1 MPRPNIPSHIL
12 PRESKLMQFTILSG
26 NSRFTLPHSA
36 ASGAAWFRAAVY
48 RPWSV
53 PIYTVSSCMVSVH
66 TFPDT
71 PLTVCHAPELLSYTS
86 TPFSCVPTHIR
97 WLRESEAML
106 LMNDEVPRSASGS
119 IISLILF
126 PLESSSMIPRSEPTH
141 TLPAASAL
149 TAHAGLGCP
158 FSFRNFMGEIS
169 GGIWLMK
176 SMPVRYLPSHTL
188 PYESSNMLHI
198 NEVDDPSDTSASG
211 NDTND
216 TEAMSVKALL
226 RMSRMLTP

>member
-26 NSRFTLPHSA
+26 NRRFTFPLSTATGA
-36 ASGAAWFRAAVY
+36 ASFSGAEY

-53 PIYTVSSCMVSVH
+53 PIYTLSSCMVSVH
-66 TFPDT
+66 TFPGI
-71 PLTVCHAPELLSYTS
+71 PRTVCHVPESLSYTS

-97 WLRESEAML
+97 WLRESTAML

-119 IISLILF
+119 IISLFLL
-126 PLESSSMIPRSEPTH
+126 PLESSSMMPRSEPTH

-169 GGIWLMK
+169 GGMWLMK

-188 PYESSNMLHI
+188 P
-198 NEVDDPSDTSASG
+198 
-211 NDTND
+211 
-216 TEAMSVKALL
+216 
-226 RMSRMLTP
+226 